1 MSNPATSSTRHAVT
15 RGLGVILAEANPL
28 HFGHTLWAR
37 RDLIRQLTRREITGR
52 YRSSSLGLVWSLVTP
67 LVTLLLYTFV
77 FGVVFKARWP
87 GTRSENLAE
96 YGLLLFAG
104 ITAFTL
110 FSESVTRAPGLITS
124 SPNYVKKVVFPLEVL
139 AVSVLGS
146 ALFHAL
152 VSTTLL
158 VVGTWLFLGTLSSTL
173 WLLPVVLL
181 PLAALSLGSA
191 WILASL
197 GVYLRDIGHT
207 VGLVTQVL
215 FFTTPIFYAAEAVPE
230 GLRAIIL
237 FNPLTPMV
245 ENMRRVCVLG
255 LWPDWP
261 TYALSVL
268 ISVGVLCAGH
278 SWFAVTKRGFADV
291 L

>member
-1 MSNPATSSTRHAVT
+1 MTAPMTTRRAVVHGVGEILRQSNPLRFSR
-15 RGLGVILAEANPL
+15 E
-28 HFGHTLWAR
+28 LWAR
-37 RDLIRQLTRREITGR
+37 RDLILQLTMREITGR
-52 YRSSSLGLVWSLVTP
+52 YRSSSLGVVWSLITP

-87 GTRSENLAE
+87 GTANENLAE

-104 ITAFTL
+104 ITAFSI
-110 FSESVTRAPGLITS
+110 FSESVTRAPGLITG

-139 AVSVLGS
+139 PVSVVGS
-146 ALFHAL
+146 ALFHML
-152 VSTTLL
+152 ISTGLL
-158 VVGTWLFLGTLSSTL
+158 VVGAWFLLGTLSATL

-181 PLAALSLGSA
+181 PLACLSLGLA

-215 FFTTPIFYAAEAVPE
+215 FFTTPIFYAVETVPD
-230 GLRAIIL
+230 RYRWVMAI
-237 FNPLTPMV
+237 NPLTPLV
-245 ENMRRVCVLG
+245 ENMRRVSVLG
-255 LWPDWP
+255 MFPDWP
-261 TYALSVL
+261 SLA
-268 ISVGVLCAGH
+268 ISMAIGLVVLCVGH
-278 SWFAVTKRGFADV
+278 AWFGVTKRGFADV

>member
-1 MSNPATSSTRHAVT
+1 MAR
-15 RGLGVILAEANPL
+15 EANPL
-28 HFGHTLWAR
+28 RFVRALWAR
-37 RDLIRQLTRREITGR
+37 RDLIRQLTQREITGR
-52 YRSSSLGLVWSLVTP
+52 YRSSALGVIWALITP
-67 LVTLLLYTFV
+67 LVTLFLYTFV

-87 GTRSENLAE
+87 GTRSDNLAE

-104 ITAFTL
+104 ITIFTV
-110 FSESVTRAPGLITS
+110 FSESVTRATGLTTS
-124 SPNYVKKVVFPLEVL
+124 SPNYVKKVVFPLEIL
-139 AVSVLGS
+139 PVSVVGS

-152 VSTTLL
+152 VSTLLL
-158 VVGTWLFLGTLSSTL
+158 VVGTWLFLGSISPTL

-181 PLAALSLGSA
+181 PPACLSLGLA

-215 FFTTPIFYAAEAVPE
+215 FFTTPIFYAADAVPAAYRH
-230 GLRAIIL
+230 LIL
-237 FNPLTPMV
+237 LNPLTPMV
-245 ENMRRVCVLG
+245 DNMRRISVLG

-261 TYALSVL
+261 SYGVSLA
-268 ISVGVLCAGH
+268 VGLLAVCAGH
-278 SWFAVTKRGFADV
+278 SWFMVTKRGFADV

>member
-1 MSNPATSSTRHAVT
+1 VTAPITPGHAVV
-15 RGLGVILAEANPL
+15 RGVRAIAREANPVR
-28 HFGHTLWAR
+28 FVRALWAR
-37 RDLIRQLTRREITGR
+37 RDLIRQLTQREITGR
-52 YRSSSLGLVWSLVTP
+52 YRSSALGVLWSFVTP

-87 GTRSENLAE
+87 GGRTENLSE

-104 ITAFTL
+104 ITAFSI

-124 SPNYVKKVVFPLEVL
+124 SPNYVKKVVFPLEIL
-139 AVSVLGS
+139 PVSVVGS

-152 VSTTLL
+152 VSTLLL
-158 VVGTWLFLGTLSSTL
+158 VVGAWLFLGSLSSTL

-181 PLAALSLGSA
+181 PPACFSLGLT
-191 WILASL
+191 WVLASL

-215 FFTTPIFYAAEAVPE
+215 FFTTPIFYAVEAVPAAF
-230 GLRAIIL
+230 RDVIR

-245 ENMRRVCVLG
+245 DNMRRICVLG
-255 LWPDWP
+255 LWPDWNA
-261 TYALSVL
+261 YA
-268 ISVGVLCAGH
+268 ISMAIGVVVLCAGH
-278 SWFAVTKRGFADV
+278 SWFVVTKRGFADV